1 MSAILL
7 NSESKLSQCINNNNS
22 ETDNL
27 SEDGLFN
34 SLFGIIS
41 QESTENIKLEKNTTT
56 DQEILFSD
64 SFNIENQENK
74 NALFSI
80 KVHFFL
86 YKA

>member
-1 MSAILL
+1 MSSILL

-41 QESTENIKLEKNTTT
+41 QESTENIKLEK
-56 DQEILFSD
+56 IL
-64 SFNIENQENK
+64 QP
-74 NALFSI
+74 I
-80 KVHFFL
+80 KKFFFL
-86 YKA
+86 IVLI